1 MSEIELITALKS
13 GDTRAFTILWEKHYD
28 KLVRFSECILKTNL
42 IAEDVVSQ
50 TFQKVWE
57 RRENFDSLQKVVSF
71 LYTTSRNHCIDH
83 YRTAAIHCRIHKEIV
98 YIIGEPAIEAYPND
112 YDANYT
118 NYLIALSEK
127 AQRLPRGCRRIFD
140 LYFHHRLSTREIA
153 DLLDISEQT
162 VRNQKI
168 RAINLLK
175 KY

>member
-57 RRENFDSLQKVVSF
+57 RRDNFDSLQKIISF

-83 YRTAAIHCRIHKEIV
+83 YRIAAIHCRIHKEIV
-98 YIIGEPAIEAYPND
+98 YITGEPAIEAYPDD
-112 YDANYT
+112 YDTNYT

-127 AQRLPRGCRRIFD
+127 AQRLPSGCRRIFD
-140 LYFHHRLSTREIA
+140 LYFHHGLSTREIA